1 MSTFTRRLVYLYVGL
16 FLFGLSVA
24 LLVQARL
31 GLAPW
36 DVFHQGLSDRTGIP
50 IGTVGIF
57 VGVVVLLLWIPLG
70 QRPGLGTVSNV
81 IMVGLVIDGVLLVLP
96 EPDPMAARVTFMV
109 GAILLNAVATALYIG
124 ARLGPGPRDG
134 LMTGLAAKG
143 YSVRVARTV
152 IELHGAHVGVA
163 ARRHRGGRHRALRAL
178 HRPPRAC
185 ALAQIDRGGQGG
197 GVTTS
202 PRLMII
208 VTSTRS

>member
-50 IGTVGIF
+50 IGTVGIL

-96 EPDPMAARVTFMV
+96 EPDPMTARVTFMV

-124 ARLGPGPRDG
+124 RGSGPARDG
-134 LMTGLAAKG
+134 LMTGLAARG
-143 YSVRVARTV
+143 YSVRAARTV
-152 IELHGAHVGVA
+152 IELTVLTLGWLLGGTVGVGTA
-163 ARRHRGGRHRALRAL
+163 
-178 HRPPRAC
+178 
-185 ALAQIDRGGQGG
+185 
-197 GVTTS
+197 
-202 PRLMII
+202 
-208 VTSTRS
+208 STRSASGRSCTCSCPD

>member
-1 MSTFTRRLVYLYVGL
+1 MSTFTRRLGYLYVGL

-50 IGTVGIF
+50 IDTVGIF

-96 EPDPMAARVTFMV
+96 EPDPMAARVTFML
-109 GAILLNAVATALYIG
+109 GAILLNGVATALYIG

-134 LMTGLAAKG
+134 LMTGLAARG
-143 YSVRVARTV
+143 YSVRAARTV
-152 IELHGAHVGVA
+152 IELTVLTLGWLLGGTVGV
-163 ARRHRGGRHRALRAL
+163 GTALYAL
-178 HRPPRAC
+178 CIGPLVHM
-185 ALAQIDRGGQGG
+185 LL
-197 GVTTS
+197 
-202 PRLMII
+202 PRLT
-208 VTSTRS
+208 VTDKVAA